1 MTRPF
6 VDLPKPNAV
15 LTGPFWSGP
24 VRVLRAA
31 RSGPSI
37 RIEAVG
43 LADSKYYDLTLT
55 EEQFRELV
63 AEQAGGA
70 YTFDASPRLFRLAT
84 KALRTHL
91 AHAFD
96 PQYAV

>member
-1 MTRPF
+1 
-6 VDLPKPNAV
+6 
-15 LTGPFWSGP
+15 

-43 LADSKYYDLTLT
+43 LADSTYYDLTLSA
-55 EEQFRELV
+55 EQFRDLV
-63 AEQAGGA
+63 AEQAGGT
-70 YTFDASPRLFRLAT
+70 YTFDAPPRLFRLAT
-84 KALRTHL
+84 EALRTHL

-96 PQYAV
+96 PKYAV